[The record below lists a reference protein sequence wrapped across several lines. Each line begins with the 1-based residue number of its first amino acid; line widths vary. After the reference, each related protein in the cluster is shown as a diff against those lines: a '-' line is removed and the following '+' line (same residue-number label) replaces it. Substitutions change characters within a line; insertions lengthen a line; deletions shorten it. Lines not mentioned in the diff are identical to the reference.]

1 VSDRYVED
9 GSFVKIKNIQVGYTL
24 PTSWVS
30 NKVFS
35 KIRVYAQVKN
45 AYTFTRYSGFDPEIP
60 GGILDTGVDRGV
72 YPQARTWSLG
82 LDLKF

>member
-1 VSDRYVED
+1 V
-9 GSFVKIKNIQVGYTL
+9 
-24 PTSWVS
+24 
-30 NKVFS
+30 
-35 KIRVYAQVKN
+35 QVKN

-72 YPQARTWSLG
+72 YPQARTWSVG